1 MNQVEHNSTIAIN
14 NIQPNIIK
22 IAAKTL
28 IDQVA
33 RAKNNIDQTSNATI
47 EEKSSKTKVDEEVT
61 KAKHSI
67 DQAITNSDVDQ
78 AKDRGTVAI
87 NNIQPE
93 VVKRDS
99 KNAIDQIALTRKAII
114 DQTPDATTEEKEAA
128 KSKVDEE
135 VIKAKHGIDQAKQ
148 IMT

>member
-47 EEKSSKTKVDEEVT
+47 EEK
-61 KAKHSI
+61 
-67 DQAITNSDVDQ
+67 
-78 AKDRGTVAI
+78 
-87 NNIQPE
+87 
-93 VVKRDS
+93 
-99 KNAIDQIALTRKAII
+99 
-114 DQTPDATTEEKEAA
+114 EAA
-128 KSKVDEE
+128 KQKLTKKLQKQNIVL
-135 VIKAKHGIDQAKQ
+135 IKQ
-148 IMT
+148 

>member
-47 EEKSSKTKVDEEVT
+47 EEK
-61 KAKHSI
+61 
-67 DQAITNSDVDQ
+67 
-78 AKDRGTVAI
+78 
-87 NNIQPE
+87 
-93 VVKRDS
+93 
-99 KNAIDQIALTRKAII
+99 
-114 DQTPDATTEEKEAA
+114 EAA
-128 KSKVDEE
+128 KQKLTKKLQSK
-135 VIKAKHGIDQAKQ
+135 
-148 IMT
+148 T

>member
-47 EEKSSKTKVDEEVT
+47 EEK
-61 KAKHSI
+61 
-67 DQAITNSDVDQ
+67 
-78 AKDRGTVAI
+78 
-87 NNIQPE
+87 
-93 VVKRDS
+93 
-99 KNAIDQIALTRKAII
+99 
-114 DQTPDATTEEKEAA
+114 AA
-128 KSKVDEE
+128 KQKLTKKLQKQNIVL
-135 VIKAKHGIDQAKQ
+135 IKQ
-148 IMT
+148 

>member
-47 EEKSSKTKVDEEVT
+47 EEKEAAKQKVDEEVT

-99 KNAIDQIALTRKAII
+99 
-114 DQTPDATTEEKEAA
+114 
-128 KSKVDEE
+128 
-135 VIKAKHGIDQAKQ
+135 
-148 IMT
+148 

>member
-1 MNQVEHNSTIAIN
+1 EKEAAKSKVDEEVTKAKRNINQAVTNNDVNQVEHNSTIAIN

-22 IAAKTL
+22 KIAAKTL

-33 RAKNNIDQTSNATI
+33 RAKKNNIDQTSNATI
-47 EEKSSKTKVDEEVT
+47 EEKEAAKQKVDEEVT

-87 NNIQPE
+87 N
-93 VVKRDS
+93 
-99 KNAIDQIALTRKAII
+99 
-114 DQTPDATTEEKEAA
+114 
-128 KSKVDEE
+128 
-135 VIKAKHGIDQAKQ
+135 
-148 IMT
+148 

>member
-47 EEKSSKTKVDEEVT
+47 EEKEAKTKVDEEVT

-99 KNAIDQIALTRKAII
+99 
-114 DQTPDATTEEKEAA
+114 
-128 KSKVDEE
+128 
-135 VIKAKHGIDQAKQ
+135 
-148 IMT
+148 

>member
-47 EEKSSKTKVDEEVT
+47 EERSSKTKVDEEVT

-99 KNAIDQIALTRKAII
+99 
-114 DQTPDATTEEKEAA
+114 
-128 KSKVDEE
+128 
-135 VIKAKHGIDQAKQ
+135 
-148 IMT
+148 